1 MCPLL
6 LKGSLVVSRSWLEVF
21 KLGIDN
27 LAHFPNPCQV
37 GVDIAFAFL
46 VEYPLA
52 IEEYFHNALAAGR
65 NSEGSIWA
73 IVPEK
78 FIRHPRGDSV
88 VLSTYAVGNLNLKL
102 SFHLVP
108 PSSAK
113 FY

>member
-52 IEEYFHNALAAGR
+52 IEEYFHDALAARRDSYGC
-65 NSEGSIWA
+65 IWTV
-73 IVPEK
+73 VPEK
-78 FIRHPRGDSV
+78 FIRHPRGDRIVASR
-88 VLSTYAVGNLNLKL
+88 YAVDNLRFDLAV
-102 SFHLVP
+102 F
-108 PSSAK
+108 
-113 FY
+113 